1 MGKTLIIIWAVLTL
15 LWSMVMLS
23 LNPSHAQN
31 LNFWQMVMWVNFLIS
46 LNFFVSYPTLS
57 KFQEKNSLKILGS
70 LPSINLIVFS
80 YSLTSGI
87 LAFVNYFSSGQL
99 DVFYINYHL
108 IIQMLISGVV
118 VILFLFLVLA
128 GQAAEAGVRGQPTRN
143 EIVKNLRN
151 YLLSAEN
158 LSSNDNLLKTIGDL
172 IEYLEYKMPH
182 PSSIDISEYEKIL
195 IEIDSLL
202 ADDEEDGSVVE
213 EKVGNVL
220 SKVKML

>member
-1 MGKTLIIIWAVLTL
+1 
-15 LWSMVMLS
+15 
-23 LNPSHAQN
+23 
-31 LNFWQMVMWVNFLIS
+31 
-46 LNFFVSYPTLS
+46 
-57 KFQEKNSLKILGS
+57 
-70 LPSINLIVFS
+70 
-80 YSLTSGI
+80 
-87 LAFVNYFSSGQL
+87 
-99 DVFYINYHL
+99 
-108 IIQMLISGVV
+108 MLISGVV